1 MCVHWSAVGPPKRK
15 TGGGRTTA
23 KGTRPGEHQAAR
35 TAVRNPTVSATGVT
49 ASSRYTPPVP
59 REMRESPRWLPVV
72 MLAMLI
78 CGAIVIMLR
87 YLVWTGSNVPTLIGL
102 ALILGGLWLATKWR

>member
-1 MCVHWSAVGPPKRK
+1 
-15 TGGGRTTA
+15 
-23 KGTRPGEHQAAR
+23 
-35 TAVRNPTVSATGVT
+35 VRNPAASATGVP

-59 REMRESPRWLPVV
+59 RELRESPRWLPVV

-78 CGAIVIMLR
+78 VGAVVIMLR
-87 YLVWTGSNVPTLIGL
+87 YLVWTGSNLPTLIGL